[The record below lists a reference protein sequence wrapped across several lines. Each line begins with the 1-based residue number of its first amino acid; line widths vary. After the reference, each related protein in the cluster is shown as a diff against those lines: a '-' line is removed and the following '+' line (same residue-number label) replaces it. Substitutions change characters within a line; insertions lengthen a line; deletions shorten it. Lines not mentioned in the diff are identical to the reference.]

1 MPEEIILDTNPVAI
15 TYTQPVPEDLKNLS
29 DEQVIELIKNS
40 ELNDIR
46 RIRNQLIAET
56 DWTQFEDIRQEIR
69 DKWKPYRQALRDIT
83 IDYTSLDTVKWP
95 TKPLV

>member
-40 ELNDIR
+40 ELNNIR

-83 IDYTSLDTVKWP
+83 IDYTSLDTVEWP